1 MSTTTFT
8 TALSTPGVVTNNSG
22 LIRKKRTRLF
32 FSQLYH
38 YFAITYRFICSFL
51 LLPNIKLLKSNN
63 TTTTTTNHIPTH
75 TTKTTTTTATK
86 TTTATQYYKNKTLIL
101 DLDETLVHSVRL
113 GSEASFNPVSPSVV
127 SKKIEVQCDK
137 QSLLYEVYKRP
148 HVDFFLKTVNTNLV
162 ILFIWT

>member
-22 LIRKKRTRLF
+22 LIRRKRTRLF

-51 LLPNIKLLKSNN
+51 LLPNIKLLTTASNN
-63 TTTTTTNHIPTH
+63 TTSNHIPTN
-75 TTKTTTTTATK
+75 KTTSNK
-86 TTTATQYYKNKTLIL
+86 TSTATQYYKNKTLIL

-113 GSEASFNPVSPSVV
+113 GSEASFNAVSPSVV